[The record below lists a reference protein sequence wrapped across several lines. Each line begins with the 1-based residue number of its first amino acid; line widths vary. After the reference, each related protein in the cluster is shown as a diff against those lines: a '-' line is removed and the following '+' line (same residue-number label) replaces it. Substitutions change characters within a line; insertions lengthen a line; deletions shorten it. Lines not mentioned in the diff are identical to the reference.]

1 MVWLLYL
8 TLQLLIDTV
17 IYFGRP
23 IWPLFEYYLVNFIPA
38 LIFLGLSFTAWV
50 RNQSRSAMVV
60 MILLISLVPVVLP
73 AMFNLRLPEAPLA
86 NVEGMVMRQL
96 PILLIGVVLVAW
108 RYSIDV
114 LLGYLGVVYLLEL
127 GIVIFSHS
135 LIRNQMHAYLF
146 TTLIRTVS
154 FFLVGAFINQL
165 VTIMHAQQQSLAA
178 ANRKLANYTTALEE
192 LTISRERNRVS
203 RELHDTVVHSL
214 SGLSVQLETIKAYLG
229 RDKEIANTL
238 VDQALASTR
247 SGLSETRR
255 ALKELRAS
263 PLEDLGLIEAVR
275 TLAYAAA
282 QRGSLE
288 LDLGLPDRE
297 MCLAPNIE
305 QSIYRIIQEAVE
317 NVVHHANANKLTIRL
332 RVLEKDLEVL
342 VQDDGIGF
350 DATQTKA
357 EGHYGLAGMSERA
370 QVAGGQLELNSQPNN
385 GTSITCI
392 LKGCVE

>member
-154 FFLVGAFINQL
+154 FFLMGAFINQL
-165 VTIMHAQQQSLAA
+165 VSVMHTQQQSLAA

-275 TLAYAAA
+275 TMAYAAA

-288 LDLGLPDRE
+288 LDLNLPDQE

-350 DATQTKA
+350 DATQTKV
-357 EGHYGLAGMSERA
+357 EGHYGLSGMRERA
-370 QVAGGQLELNSQPNN
+370 QVAGGQLDLNSQPNN
-385 GTSITCI
+385 GTSITVTF
-392 LKGCVE
+392 KGCVE